1 MIEGT
6 EVPAPLRPNGVYN
19 FQIEENTTPS
29 TPFNLIV

>member
-19 FQIEENTTPS
+19 FQIEENATPS
-29 TPFNLIV
+29 TPFDLII